1 MPGPAR
7 AGALIYA
14 KDLERLSAF
23 YRELLA
29 MTVLTA
35 DEQHQVIESTD
46 MQLIIHAIPPAFAKD
61 ITIATPPAPR
71 EEQAI
76 KLFFTV
82 GCLAD
87 AEQRIT
93 SSGGLVFGQIY
104 PGPGFR
110 TRNACDPEGNIFH
123 LRATDA

>member
-1 MPGPAR
+1 
-7 AGALIYA
+7 LIYA

-29 MTVLTA
+29 MTVLIA
-35 DEQHQVIESTD
+35 DEHHQVIESTD
-46 MQLIIHAIPPAFAKD
+46 IQLIIHAIPPAFAKD

-71 EEQAI
+71 QEQAI

-82 GCLAD
+82 PGLAE

-93 SSGGLVFGQIY
+93 SSGGRVFGPTY
-104 PGPGFR
+104 EGPGFC

-123 LRATDA
+123 LRATGT